1 MIRKTGYTRIKKR
14 QPKQNQGKLYNVIR
28 DKTQIPD
35 DYILM
40 SLGIHSYKK
49 NPLCLYCYCFKE
61 KITIWNGEEG
71 QRLIAGQRITEK
83 LQRQGSGFKRAQED
97 YIIKHKQRWNSSC

>member
-49 NPLCLYCYCFKE
+49 IHFVF
-61 KITIWNGEEG
+61 TA
-71 QRLIAGQRITEK
+71 IALRK
-83 LQRQGSGFKRAQED
+83 K
-97 YIIKHKQRWNSSC
+97 